1 MEKQTAIMEPTTQER
16 PLLTLEALRK
26 RLLIGILAGV
36 LVVVAVIFVLDAG
49 SIWDALR
56 SFNLRYLP
64 AILALTLANYVL
76 RFVKWQYYL
85 RCLSV
90 RGLPTRESALIFV
103 AGFTM
108 VMTPGKVGELL
119 KAWLIRQRTGT
130 SMTVTGPAIFA
141 ERLTDGLAML
151 VLAGVGLLTV
161 QYGWQLL
168 LVGGFLSAAVIV
180 VVQRERL
187 MLGLIARAGR
197 TRLGEPR
204 VQPMRQ
210 LYASTRTLLS
220 TRPLLVAVTLGVFSW
235 LGECI
240 AYYLILRGLGVP
252 GSTRLL
258 VVAIFVFAAATWL
271 GGASLLPGGL
281 GVAEVTLTG
290 LLLLATDDSLISS
303 ATAGSATLIMRLAT
317 LWFGVAIGVIALSR
331 VSGWLTEA
339 HAPAVEPVQV
349 SADR

>member
-1 MEKQTAIMEPTTQER
+1 MEPTKPAR
-16 PLLTLEALRK
+16 SLLTFEALRK

-36 LVVVAVIFVLDAG
+36 LVVVAVIFISDAG

-64 AILALTLANYVL
+64 AILALTLANYIL

-85 RCLSV
+85 RCLNV

-168 LVGGFLSAAVIV
+168 LLGGCLTAAVIF

-197 TRLGEPR
+197 TRLGAPR
-204 VQPMRQ
+204 VQPMQQ

-220 TRPLLVAVTLGVFSW
+220 MRPLLVAVTLGVISW

-271 GGASLLPGGL
+271 GSLP
-281 GVAEVTLTG
+281 
-290 LLLLATDDSLISS
+290 
-303 ATAGSATLIMRLAT
+303 
-317 LWFGVAIGVIALSR
+317 
-331 VSGWLTEA
+331 
-339 HAPAVEPVQV
+339 
-349 SADR
+349 